1 MTKSDIVKA
10 AFSAWESDVYKS
22 MSLSVLASYLG
33 VSKTALY
40 RHFKNKEA
48 IVDAMFLSFF
58 EEYIDHVKPKFEE
71 ALKEKDE
78 IKGFFILVRG
88 ITEFYVRNR
97 TVFTFALCQLHEHKD
112 NSHKN
117 MRFQM
122 ENHGIDLLK
131 LPFFKSHKNYFMI
144 AQLSSTIAVFM
155 TAVFFYSGK
164 ENPSE
169 DEIQQLLDRTEHQ
182 IAYGLGFNTEE
193 LNCIN
198 YDELDA
204 IISQALPSDTTGNDS
219 LLKAVAN
226 AIAQTESGDASM
238 ELVAKGAGLSK
249 SGLYSHFKSKEDMLR
264 QFFTIEFEKIY
275 RDFEVFPKT
284 EKPEEQLYLL
294 IASSINYLQAR
305 SEIMIALNWIRTKHL
320 DLGLSMPEAIVSR
333 FSDPRFVKINTEEEN
348 VHDNPLSTNPLPLS
362 LGELPHFMIF
372 CIMGHLKSNY
382 FMEKEISLSRE
393 NIRFFYKILISGI
406 KGGKI

>member
-33 VSKTALY
+33 VSKAALY
-40 RHFKNKEA
+40 RHFANKEA
-48 IVDAMFLSFF
+48 IIDAMFASFF
-58 EEYIDHVKPKFEE
+58 EEYIAHVKPKFDE

-78 IKGFFILVRG
+78 IKGFFILARG

-97 TVFTFALCQLHEHKD
+97 PVFTFALCQLHEHRD
-112 NSHKN
+112 ESHKN
-117 MRFQM
+117 MRSQM
-122 ENHGIDLLK
+122 ESRGIELLK
-131 LPFFKSHKNYFMI
+131 LPFFVTRKNYFVV

-155 TAVFFYSGK
+155 TAVLFYSGVQ
-164 ENPSE
+164 NPSE
-169 DEIQQLLDRTEHQ
+169 VEVQHLLDRTEHQ

-198 YDELDA
+198 YDALDA
-204 IISQALPSDTTGNDS
+204 IISQALPSDTAGNDS

-226 AIAQTESGDASM
+226 AITQAGTGDASM
-238 ELVAKGAGLSK
+238 EMVAKCAGLSK
-249 SGLYSHFKSKEDMLR
+249 SGLYSHFKNKEDMLR

-275 RDFEVFPKT
+275 ADFESFPKT

-294 IASSINYLQAR
+294 IASTIRYLQAR

-320 DLGLSMPEAIVSR
+320 DLGLTMPDAIVSR
-333 FSDPRFVKINTEEEN
+333 FSDSRFIKKNTEE
-348 VHDNPLSTNPLPLS
+348 DSLQLS
-362 LGELPHFMIF
+362 LGELPHFIVF
-372 CIMGHLKSNY
+372 CVIGFLKRHYSTQ
-382 FMEKEISLSRE
+382 KEMQISQE
-393 NIRFFYKILISGI
+393 DVRFLYKFLISGI
-406 KGGKI
+406 K